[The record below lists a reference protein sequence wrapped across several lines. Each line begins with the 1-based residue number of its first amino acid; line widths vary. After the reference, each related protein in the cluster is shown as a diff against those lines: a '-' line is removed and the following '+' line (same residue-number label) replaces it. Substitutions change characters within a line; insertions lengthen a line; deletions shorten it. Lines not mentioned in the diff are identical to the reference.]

1 MRITTKGQVTIPR
14 ALREELGLLPHTEV
28 EFRRDG
34 DELKI
39 VKARHPKGK
48 TPGLLLVERMQRA
61 GKHMIMSADEVMAL
75 TRGDD

>member
-28 EFRRDG
+28 EFVRDG
-34 DELKI
+34 DSVTI
-39 VKARHPKGK
+39 VKAHNNKGK
-48 TPGLLLVERMQRA
+48 TRGQLLIERMKKA
-61 GKHMIMSADEVMAL
+61 GEHLTMTADEVMAL